1 MFHLHSG
8 LFQFFFQTIVRTV
21 KCHLNCNPPTKLM
34 LSSTQYFKGSFF
46 SQNTNIVSTYV
57 NAVSTYNYFLF
68 SLGLQALSRFTYSV
82 MPMIPVNNAISGS
95 CSVSISVGLNLKKT
109 NIFLFL
115 FFFYIFV
122 HFFSPSS
129 RERNASFAETLASKT
144 TQIVLSTVIIL
155 SAGRKIAGTIQA
167 WSGTISSF
175 WVWSQPQRQ
184 PVQELPNDEKNSSC
198 SPLNHDFLRQK
209 LLMRPTVMA
218 KYQCCAVRRSIE
230 SWESCMM
237 DWSWPC

>member
-95 CSVSISVGLNLKKT
+95 CSVSISVGLNLQKT

-115 FFFYIFV
+115 FFFFTFSCT
-122 HFFSPSS
+122 FFPHPPES
-129 RERNASFAETLASKT
+129 EMHHL
-144 TQIVLSTVIIL
+144 L
-155 SAGRKIAGTIQA
+155 
-167 WSGTISSF
+167 
-175 WVWSQPQRQ
+175 
-184 PVQELPNDEKNSSC
+184 
-198 SPLNHDFLRQK
+198 K
-209 LLMRPTVMA
+209 LLPQKRL
-218 KYQCCAVRRSIE
+218 KLY
-230 SWESCMM
+230 
-237 DWSWPC
+237 